1 VKNISKEFNTVAE
14 NPFGAKYILKIVSL
28 TDNTEIKDDINDF
41 VYSAMINDDDAFTI
55 GNTCSA
61 TISFS
66 ITNPTVNLNNKEIEV
81 YQGLNVNGIIEYAK
95 LGVFKVLKPT
105 KDRNITRYQCVD
117 RMTYLMNMP
126 YSSNLTFPTTDL
138 KILEE
143 ICSQTDISLIIK
155 GSKSHSISNK
165 PSGYTRRE
173 IIAYMSQ
180 LQGKNAKINSDGNL
194 EIIWY
199 TDANYVIDDNK
210 IYYDGTSDINSEIDY
225 KVEYIECTVRSLDG
239 SEENVIKAG
248 SGVNG
253 IKIENPFMT
262 QAILYEIA
270 NKLVGFTFRGAEFEF
285 LGDFRLEV
293 GDIVSV
299 ETNGEVY
306 RVPIMQIE
314 HKSDGGV
321 VTTITSV
328 GETDTENEIDLSS
341 PNIHAMDRY
350 YAELVLIN
358 KAMINKLSVDEADI
372 RYLQAE
378 QLDAIEANIENAVI
392 KNLEGEFITVDVLD
406 AERARIT
413 VLEANSLTSDS
424 AIIKELEAG
433 ITKTNTLIFGSASGN
448 TIQTEFSNSV
458 IAQLGDAQIESAMIK
473 EISALKITGLDL
485 NTTKFTVHSED
496 GLSQWKD
503 NTITIHDGVLGTPR
517 IQIGKDGSGD
527 YNMYIW
533 NAQGKLMFDAL
544 GVTENGITR
553 QIIRDDVVKDDANI
567 SASKLNIQSLFSTIN
582 DDTSYTL
589 KSSKVYLDDEKQT
602 LDVSFKVMSSNI
614 SGLQITQASQG
625 TDISIIQ
632 GQISSKIWKQDITTA
647 IDDIEIGGRN
657 LVQNT
662 SDKWEICELGQY
674 FTPVVSLNIN
684 DLCEKYGLNDGD
696 VLTYSV
702 YLKTASGKTISARW
716 QKWNSQSDRKG
727 TISSEYITN
736 GEGISTVQLVI
747 DKKYT
752 ELQLLINNISTEI
765 TDTTIE
771 YYREL
776 KLEKGNKATDWSPS
790 PEDVDANIT
799 TLSTKYSTLEQD
811 IDVFKT
817 TVSETYTTIED
828 FNNLSFGKTNYLT
841 NSNFEHSFNGWGNT
855 QNNYVIDEE
864 KLFEGVK
871 SAKISRSGLTSNS
884 NVYLWQSYKEVVQP
898 GDTFTASAYYYTDNI
913 SEIDSSTPRLYLDFY
928 DADKKELEATSSYI
942 SLNLENG
949 KWVRNSLTR
958 VAPEGTVYVEAY
970 ICRFTRNG
978 TLWIAKPQLEK
989 SSKATDWAP
998 ALEDIQVEATSAKS
1012 VATQTANKFN
1022 WIVASGTSSSDFT
1035 LTDRMAELTAQIINL
1050 NGNVKVSGD
1059 MLVDGTITAEKL
1071 AVDAIKSRNVVWEGD
1086 DSGWVL
1092 IEGTMLDLQDGSFLS
1107 PNLSWDKYG
1116 NLVANN
1122 ARFQSGSIGEWHIDT
1137 ETNSLFTH
1145 VNYGGQYG
1153 VDYNV
1158 WMRAPVDKED
1168 SSDFLSQWVFASAYN
1183 TPNSNDAYPY
1193 FYITT
1198 DGSAYFDDVVEVYDL
1213 KCTKFLSNWDAWEG
1227 GGLFTEKL
1235 VGSASA
1241 GINYC
1246 FWIEPMRNDATTDTH
1261 ALFGGYQSANTTTPN
1276 QYEELWY
1283 VNWDGNALFDT
1294 VSATQ
1299 YNNVS
1304 DRNKKHDIVNL
1315 NEQQCINVICAI
1327 NPVSFKFNNTEYQ
1340 RNHWGFVAQDVESA
1354 LENLNISWQDFA
1366 VVDKTLHKTET
1377 MPGEKVQNSEETY
1390 DYYLRY
1396 EAFIAPI
1403 VAVEQNH
1410 EKRIQQLEND
1420 LAIANAI
1427 IQSLLIQQ
1435 STV

>member
-1 VKNISKEFNTVAE
+1 
-14 NPFGAKYILKIVSL
+14 
-28 TDNTEIKDDINDF
+28 
-41 VYSAMINDDDAFTI
+41 
-55 GNTCSA
+55 
-61 TISFS
+61 
-66 ITNPTVNLNNKEIEV
+66 
-81 YQGLNVNGIIEYAK
+81 
-95 LGVFKVLKPT
+95 
-105 KDRNITRYQCVD
+105 
-117 RMTYLMNMP
+117 
-126 YSSNLTFPTTDL
+126 
-138 KILEE
+138 
-143 ICSQTDISLIIK
+143 
-155 GSKSHSISNK
+155 
-165 PSGYTRRE
+165 
-173 IIAYMSQ
+173 
-180 LQGKNAKINSDGNL
+180 
-194 EIIWY
+194 
-199 TDANYVIDDNK
+199 
-210 IYYDGTSDINSEIDY
+210 
-225 KVEYIECTVRSLDG
+225 
-239 SEENVIKAG
+239 
-248 SGVNG
+248 
-253 IKIENPFMT
+253 
-262 QAILYEIA
+262 
-270 NKLVGFTFRGAEFEF
+270 
-285 LGDFRLEV
+285 
-293 GDIVSV
+293 
-299 ETNGEVY
+299 
-306 RVPIMQIE
+306 MQIE

-328 GETDTENEIDLSS
+328 GGTDTESEIDLSS
-341 PNIHAMDRY
+341 PNVHAMDRY

-372 RYLQAE
+372 KYLKVT
-378 QLDAIEANIENAVI
+378 QLESIEANIENAVI
-392 KNLEGEFITVDVLD
+392 ENLEGKFITVEEFD
-406 AERARIT
+406 AEKARIT

-424 AIIKELEAG
+424 AIITDLQAG
-433 ITKTNTLIFGSASGN
+433 VTKTNTLIFGSASGD
-448 TIQTEFSNSV
+448 TIQTSFSNSV

-473 EISALKITGLDL
+473 EVSALKITGLDL
-485 NTTKFTVHSED
+485 NTSKLTIHSED
-496 GLSQWKD
+496 GLSYWKD
-503 NTITIHDGVLGTPR
+503 NTIVIHDGVLGTPR

-527 YNMYIW
+527 YNMYVW

-553 QIIRDDVVKDDANI
+553 QIIRDDIVKEDANI
-567 SASKLNIQSLFSTIN
+567 NASKLNIESLFSTIN
-582 DDTSYTL
+582 NDNTYTL
-589 KSSKVYLDDEKQT
+589 KSSKILIDEENQT
-602 LDVSFKVMSSNI
+602 LDVSFKMMKSNI
-614 SGLQITQASQG
+614 DGLQTTQTSQG
-625 TDISIIQ
+625 TDIETIQ
-632 GQISSKIWKQDITTA
+632 GQISSKIWQQDITTA
-647 IDDIEIGGRN
+647 IDDVNEDI
-657 LVQNT
+657 T
-662 SDKWEICELGQY
+662 S
-674 FTPVVSLNIN
+674 
-684 DLCEKYGLNDGD
+684 
-696 VLTYSV
+696 LT
-702 YLKTASGKTISARW
+702 
-716 QKWNSQSDRKG
+716 
-727 TISSEYITN
+727 
-736 GEGISTVQLVI
+736 
-747 DKKYT
+747 
-752 ELQLLINNISTEI
+752 
-765 TDTTIE
+765 
-771 YYREL
+771 
-776 KLEKGNKATDWSPS
+776 
-790 PEDVDANIT
+790 
-799 TLSTKYSTLEQD
+799 TKYSLLEQD
-811 IDVFKT
+811 VGEFKT
-817 TVSETYTTIED
+817 TVSETYTTIKD
-828 FNNLSFGKTNYLT
+828 FNNLQIGGTNLFITSTSVDGYIT
-841 NSNFEHSFNGWGNT
+841 TTGD
-855 QNNYVIDEE
+855 IDGH
-864 KLFEGVK
+864 LGFY
-871 SAKISRSGLTSNS
+871 TSD
-884 NVYLWQSYKEVVQP
+884 Y
-898 GDTFTASAYYYTDNI
+898 I
-913 SEIDSSTPRLYLDFY
+913 EIDSGQEYTLSRVEDTSISGAIVDAWRIAWY
-928 DADKKELEATSSYI
+928 DKNKTYINRAAYTELIKTLKFVDTAKYI
-942 SLNLENG
+942 RVSAG
-949 KWVRNSLTR
+949 KLSRIK
-958 VAPEGTVYVEAY
+958 VEKGN
-970 ICRFTRNG
+970 R
-978 TLWIAKPQLEK
+978 
-989 SSKATDWAP
+989 ATDWSPAP
-998 ALEDIQVEATSAKS
+998 QDVDIKIDSATTI
-1012 VATQTANKFN
+1012 ATQTADKFN
-1022 WIVASGTSSSDFT
+1022 WMVASGTSSSDFT
-1035 LTDRMAELTAQIINL
+1035 LTDRMAELTAEIISF

-1241 GINYC
+1241 GTNYC

-1315 NEQQCINVICAI
+1315 NEQQCINVICAL

>member
-1 VKNISKEFNTVAE
+1 MKNTSTEFNTIAE
-14 NPFGAKYILKIVSL
+14 NPFGAKYIHKIIDL
-28 TDNTEIKDDINDF
+28 TNNTEIKDDIDDF
-41 VYSAMINDDDAFTI
+41 LYSAMINDDDVFTI

-66 ITNPTVNLNNKEIEV
+66 ITNPTINLNNKEIEV
-81 YQGLNVNGIIEYAK
+81 YQGLDINGTVEYVK
-95 LGVFKVLKPT
+95 IGIFRVLKP
-105 KDRNITRYQCVD
+105 KNDRNVVEYQCVD

-126 YSSNLTFPTTDL
+126 YSSDLTFPSTDI

-143 ICSQTDISLIIK
+143 ICTQTGIQLIKNGLIT
-155 GSKSHSISNK
+155 HSIKNN

-180 LQGKNAKINSDGNL
+180 LQGKNARINSDGNL

-210 IYYDGTSDINSEIDY
+210 IYYDGTSDVNSEIDY
-225 KVEYIECTVRSLDG
+225 KVEYLECTVRSLDG
-239 SEENVIKAG
+239 TDETVIKAG
-248 SGVNG
+248 SGANG

-262 QAILYEIA
+262 QTILYELA

-314 HKSDGGV
+314 HRSDGGV
-321 VTTITSV
+321 VTTITSI

-341 PNIHAMDRY
+341 PNVNAMDRY

-372 RYLQAE
+372 KYLKVT
-378 QLDAIEANIENAVI
+378 QLEGIEANIENAVI
-392 KNLEGEFITVDVLD
+392 ENLEGKYISAEELDV
-406 AERARIT
+406 EKARIT

-424 AIIKELEAG
+424 AIIKGLEAG

-544 GVTENGITR
+544 GLTENGVVR
-553 QIIRDDVVKDDANI
+553 QIIRNDIVKDDANI
-567 SASKLNIQSLFSTIN
+567 NATKLNIESLFNVIN
-582 DDTSYTL
+582 DETSYML
-589 KSSKVYLDDEKQT
+589 KSSKIWIDSEKQT
-602 LDVSFKVMSSNI
+602 LDISFKVMSSNV
-614 SGLQITQASQG
+614 SDLQETQISQG
-625 TDISIIQ
+625 TNIETIQ
-632 GQISSKIWKQDITTA
+632 GQISTKIWQQDITTA
-647 IDDIEIGGRN
+647 IDNIEVGGRN
-657 LVQNT
+657 LQLGTQCWTDLIRTGDGVTVSNEIISCPQSAFPDCNFIEVNPGDEITVSVDVKCDVEKSQNGVLLWQWYSKDILDEAT
-662 SDKWEICELGQY
+662 
-674 FTPVVSLNIN
+674 TNRVSY
-684 DLCEKYGLNDGD
+684 EYVSAD
-696 VLTYSV
+696 VNTEW
-702 YLKTASGKTISARW
+702 KRI
-716 QKWNSQSDRKG
+716 
-727 TISSEYITN
+727 
-736 GEGISTVQLVI
+736 ISTVTVPDDSDIKYLLVGLRAR
-747 DKKYT
+747 DAGNMYFKH
-752 ELQLLINNISTEI
+752 
-765 TDTTIE
+765 
-771 YYREL
+771 L
-776 KLEKGNKATDWSPS
+776 KVEKGNKATDWTVA
-790 PEDVDANIT
+790 PEDIDAEFVSMT
-799 TLSTKYSTLEQD
+799 TQYSELLQD
-811 IDVFKT
+811 LNGFKF
-817 TVSETYTTIED
+817 TVSNTYTTLNILRNCNKYTEINKLKLTANKDNYFEITDIEVELIKGEQYTFSCD
-828 FNNLSFGKTNYLT
+828 TDGMWGTGTDDTVEAYLLLNGSYETYFRVEDKYSF
-841 NSNFEHSFNGWGNT
+841 
-855 QNNYVIDEE
+855 
-864 KLFEGVK
+864 
-871 SAKISRSGLTSNS
+871 
-884 NVYLWQSYKEVVQP
+884 
-898 GDTFTASAYYYTDNI
+898 
-913 SEIDSSTPRLYLDFY
+913 
-928 DADKKELEATSSYI
+928 
-942 SLNLENG
+942 
-949 KWVRNSLTR
+949 
-958 VAPEGTVYVEAY
+958 VAPETGKY
-970 ICRFTRNG
+970 ILRLDVNKNG
-978 TLWIAKPQLEK
+978 CTHYFWNIMLEK
-989 SSKATDWAP
+989 GSIATEWKPNLTD
-998 ALEDIQVEATSAKS
+998 LDITSESTKT
-1012 VATQTANKFN
+1012 VATQTADKFN
-1022 WIVASGTSSSDFT
+1022 WMVASGTSSSDFT
-1035 LTDRMAELTAQIINL
+1035 LTDRMAELTAEIISF

-1059 MLVDGTITAEKL
+1059 MLVDGAITAEKL
-1071 AVDAIKSRNVVWEGD
+1071 AVDAIKSRNITWEGD
-1086 DSGWVL
+1086 DSGWTL
-1092 IEGTMLDLQDGSFLS
+1092 ILGAILDLQDGSFIS

-1116 NLVANN
+1116 KISAK
-1122 ARFQSGSIGEWHIDT
+1122 AGEIG
-1137 ETNSLFTH
+1137 
-1145 VNYGGQYG
+1145 
-1153 VDYNV
+1153 
-1158 WMRAPVDKED
+1158 K
-1168 SSDFLSQWVFASAYN
+1168 WVIL
-1183 TPNSNDAYPY
+1183 P
-1193 FYITT
+1193 
-1198 DGSAYFDDVVEVYDL
+1198 
-1213 KCTKFLSNWDAWEG
+1213 G
-1227 GGLFTEKL
+1227 GGLMAETITSKPGDINRIYLQPFTKENHEDTWVISSQHEDIDSSGNPSGKAYEYWYITGAGDFYTEGNIGCNTFL
-1235 VGSASA
+1235 ANFETAGNILFTKKRFGTSSA
-1241 GINYC
+1241 GTDYC
-1246 FWIEPMRNDATTDTH
+1246 YWITPCTDSIEYDE
-1261 ALFGGYQSANTTTPN
+1261 AIFYGGYKDASNT
-1276 QYEELWY
+1276 EEAYYPLWY
-1283 VNWDGNALFDT
+1283 ITLDGTSGFET
-1294 VSATQ
+1294 VSAGT

-1315 NEQQCINVICAI
+1315 NEQQCINVICAL

-1377 MPGEKVQNSEETY
+1377 MPGEKAQNSEETY

-1420 LAIANAI
+1420 LAVANAL